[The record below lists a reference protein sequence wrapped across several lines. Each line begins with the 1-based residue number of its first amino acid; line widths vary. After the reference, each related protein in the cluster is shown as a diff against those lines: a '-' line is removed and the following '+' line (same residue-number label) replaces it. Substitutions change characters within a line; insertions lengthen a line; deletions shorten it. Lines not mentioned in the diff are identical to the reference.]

1 MKGSDDM
8 KRAISYQERKEAAR
22 NKAIEWQMDFVNHNY
37 SYGEIA
43 YFQNYF
49 EQLGK
54 RYGLLEEFRENGI
67 I

>member
-1 MKGSDDM
+1 MK
-8 KRAISYQERKEAAR
+8 YQERKENAR
-22 NKAIEWQMDFVNHNY
+22 QKAIDWQADFNNHNY

-49 EQLGK
+49 EKLGK
-54 RYGLLEEFRENGI
+54 RYGLLKEFKENAI

>member
-1 MKGSDDM
+1 MKQKKTYEEM
-8 KRAISYQERKEAAR
+8 KEASR
-22 NKAIEWQMDFVNHNY
+22 SEAIEWQMNFENYNY

-49 EQLGK
+49 ERLGK
-54 RYGLLEEFRENGI
+54 RYGLLKEFRENAI

>member
-1 MKGSDDM
+1 MK
-8 KRAISYQERKEAAR
+8 YQERKEKAR
-22 NKAIEWQMDFVNHNY
+22 QKAIEWQMDFENHNY

-49 EQLGK
+49 ERLGK
-54 RYGLLEEFRENGI
+54 RYGLLKEFRENAI

>member
-1 MKGSDDM
+1 M
-8 KRAISYQERKEAAR
+8 KRAVSSYQERKEAAR
-22 NKAIEWQMDFVNHNY
+22 NKAIAWQMDFENHNY